1 MVHRSYLGSNPP
13 PSQLGFGALPLS
25 YTPSTPL
32 VSVMT
37 ITMIMAVIIMD
48 DDEDNDNDHDG
59 SGDNGDDDSCE
70 HDGRDD
76 DDDEAV
82 KEAIRKRRKKCG
94 YFTSKYRGSSAGSPS
109 DDGWPAVI
117 TKTRF
122 YKAP

>member
-13 PSQLGFGALPLS
+13 PSQLEFGALPLS

-82 KEAIRKRRKKCG
+82 KEAIRKRKK
-94 YFTSKYRGSSAGSPS
+94 TADISRRSIAAAARGLLRMTAG
-109 DDGWPAVI
+109 
-117 TKTRF
+117 RQ
-122 YKAP
+122 